1 MPGSKLGDCLTSSPA
16 LKASS
21 LRAFR
26 FFDDFQAERAPDDRY
41 VIAKLRALWDTKKI
55 HKGGMLIVLLLAPIR
70 SASAAKSVLQASAT
84 TDTDL
89 KSRIVKVQTTL
100 VAGPRNH

>member
-1 MPGSKLGDCLTSSPA
+1 
-16 LKASS
+16 
-21 LRAFR
+21 
-26 FFDDFQAERAPDDRY
+26 

-100 VAGPRNH
+100 VAGPRNQPRRVVSTPTWYVLEQIQPRI

>member
-1 MPGSKLGDCLTSSPA
+1 
-16 LKASS
+16 
-21 LRAFR
+21 
-26 FFDDFQAERAPDDRY
+26 
-41 VIAKLRALWDTKKI
+41 
-55 HKGGMLIVLLLAPIR
+55 MLIVLLLAPIR

-100 VAGPRNH
+100 VAGPRFGPIFGLLARSGTAFGIGGFEPRI